1 MSVFSQESVKP
12 LYEECAYLRPSAAL
26 EHRQKEKKNN
36 NKKKED
42 RDEQRH

>member
-1 MSVFSQESVKP
+1 MCSVGSQSSP

-26 EHRQKEKKNN
+26 EHTEKEKKK
-36 NKKKED
+36 KKKED